1 MGETREDQGDKV
13 KAIDTFYPARRAD
26 DWQK

>member
-13 KAIDTFYPARRAD
+13 KALDKFYPAPRAD